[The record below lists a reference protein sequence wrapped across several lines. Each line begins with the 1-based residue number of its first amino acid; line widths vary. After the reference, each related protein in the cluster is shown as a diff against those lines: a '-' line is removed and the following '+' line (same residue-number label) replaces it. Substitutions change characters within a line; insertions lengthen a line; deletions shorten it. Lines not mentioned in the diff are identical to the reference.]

1 MVFCFLTLLLFW
13 SSTENSCLICQ
24 AAADNPNRKEGF
36 DKTVKNK
43 SRAGHSRTA
52 IITTTSMV
60 GIAVNALMAAVKVV
74 IGQITG
80 SLAVSFDG
88 VNNLTDAG
96 SSVIT
101 LISTKLAE
109 REPDKQHPYGF
120 GRTEYL
126 SNFVIAMII
135 LYAGISSLSESVQKL
150 LRGGVPSY
158 SSLSLWILLLAVVS
172 KIGRDCTPFPRRK
185 RLVPDLWRLRERMAS
200 MTRSCPVLSWPVHC
214 CTGLWGS
221 PWRPG

>member
-1 MVFCFLTLLLFW
+1 MIQKPVAG
-13 SSTENSCLICQ
+13 SSDSCRYAERKGSIRY
-24 AAADNPNRKEGF
+24 DN
-36 DKTVKNK
+36 KNK
-43 SRAGHSRTA
+43 GRTDRSRSA
-52 IITTTSMV
+52 IKAATSII
-60 GIAVNALMAAVKVV
+60 GIAVNALLAAVKVV
-74 IGQITG
+74 IGQVTG
-80 SLAVSFDG
+80 SLAVSLNS

-109 REPDKQHPYGF
+109 RQPDKQHPHGF

-126 SNFVIAMII
+126 STLVIAMII

-172 KIGRDCTPFPRRK
+172 KIGRDCTPFPRGKGWFRISGGFGK
-185 RLVPDLWRLRERMAS
+185 G
-200 MTRSCPVLSWPVHC
+200 WPQ
-214 CTGLWGS
+214 
-221 PWRPG
+221 